1 MKLAIFGASGRT
13 GRPLV
18 EQALAAGH
26 AVTALVRTPSSFP
39 LKHERLNVVQGSVE
53 DAAQVDEAV
62 AGADAVLSV
71 LGHTKTSNKD
81 VLTVGTR
88 NIVNAMKK
96 HGVRRLISL
105 TGAGVRNPHDQP
117 KLVDKLFG
125 FALARLQPDLLRDS
139 ENHVKVIQG
148 SDLDWTVVRGPR
160 LTEGPRTGKYRVGYV
175 GKDSGTQAS
184 RADIADFMLKQVTDT
199 TYLKK
204 LPVVSY

>member
-1 MKLAIFGASGRT
+1 MRLAIFGASGRT

-26 AVTALVRTPSSFP
+26 DVTALVRTPSSFP
-39 LKHERLNVVQGSVE
+39 IKHERFHVVQGSVE
-53 DAAQVDEAV
+53 DAAKVDEAV

-71 LGHTKTSNKD
+71 LGHSKTSNKD

-88 NIVNAMKK
+88 NIINAMQK
-96 HGVRRLISL
+96 HGVKRLINL
-105 TGAGVRNPHDQP
+105 TGAGVRDPQDQP
-117 KLVDKLFG
+117 KLVDKVFG

-139 ENHVKVIQG
+139 ENQTKLIRG
-148 SDLDWTVVRGPR
+148 SDLDWTIVRGPR

-184 RADIADFMLKQVTDT
+184 RADIADFMLTQVTDN
-199 TYLKK
+199 TYLRK

>member
-26 AVTALVRTPSSFP
+26 EVTALVRTPGSFP
-39 LKHERLNVVQGSVE
+39 IEHERLNIIAGSVE
-53 DAAQVDEAV
+53 DAAKGEEAV
-62 AGADAVLSV
+62 KGADAVLMV

-96 HGVRRLISL
+96 HGVQRLVNL
-105 TGAGVRNPHDQP
+105 TGAGVRDPQDRP
-117 KLVDKLFG
+117 KFVDKVFG
-125 FALARLQPDLLRDS
+125 FALARLQPDLLRAS
-139 ENHVKVIQG
+139 ENQTKAIQN
-148 SDLDWTVVRGPR
+148 SDLDWTIVRGPR
-160 LTEGPRTGKYRVGYV
+160 LTEGPRTGKYRVGYI

-184 RADIADFMLKQVTDT
+184 RADVADFMLKQVTDN
-199 TYLKK
+199 TYLRKM
-204 LPVVSY
+204 PVVSY

>member
-26 AVTALVRTPSSFP
+26 EVTALVRTPASFP
-39 LKHERLNVVQGSVE
+39 IKHERLHVIQGSVE
-53 DAAQVDEAV
+53 DAAKVDETV
-62 AGADAVLSV
+62 TGANAVLSV

-81 VLTVGTR
+81 ILTVGTR
-88 NIVNAMKK
+88 NIVQAMQQ
-96 HGVRRLISL
+96 HGVRRLINL
-105 TGAGVRNPHDQP
+105 TGAGVRDPQDQP
-117 KLVDKLFG
+117 KFVDNVFG
-125 FALARLQPDLLRDS
+125 FLLKRLQPDLLRDS
-139 ENHVKVIQG
+139 HNQTKLIQN

-175 GKDSGTQAS
+175 GKNSGTQAS
-184 RADIADFMLKQVTDT
+184 RADIAEFMLKQVTDN
-199 TYLKK
+199 TYVHQ

>member
-39 LKHERLNVVQGSVE
+39 IKNDRLNVIQGSVE
-53 DAAQVDEAV
+53 DAAKVEEVV

-71 LGHTKTSNKD
+71 LGHTKTSSKD

-88 NIVNAMKK
+88 NIVNAMNK
-96 HGVRRLISL
+96 HGVRRLINL
-105 TGAGVRNPHDQP
+105 TGAGVRDPQDQP
-117 KLVDKLFG
+117 KLVDKVFG
-125 FALARLQPDLLRDS
+125 FALGRLQPDLLRDS
-139 ENHVKVIQG
+139 ENHVTLIKS
-148 SDLDWTVVRGPR
+148 SDLDWIVVRGPR
-160 LTEGPRTGKYRVGYV
+160 LTEGPRTGKYRVGYI

-184 RADIADFMLKQVTDT
+184 RADIADFMLKQVGDN
-199 TYLKK
+199 TYLRK

>member
-39 LKHERLNVVQGSVE
+39 INHGRLNVVQGSVE
-53 DAAQVDEAV
+53 DATKVDEAV

-71 LGHTKTSNKD
+71 LGHTKSSNKD

-88 NIVNAMKK
+88 NIVNAMQK

>member
-1 MKLAIFGASGRT
+1 MKLTIFGASGRT

-26 AVTALVRTPSSFP
+26 DVTALVRTPSSFP
-39 LKHERLNVVQGSVE
+39 IKHERLNVIQGSVE
-53 DAAQVDEAV
+53 DAAKVAQAV
-62 AGADAVLSV
+62 AHADAVLSV
-71 LGHTKTSNKD
+71 LGHTKSSNKD

-88 NIVNAMKK
+88 NIVNAMQQ

-105 TGAGVRNPHDQP
+105 TGAGVRDPQDQP
-117 KLVDKLFG
+117 KLVDKVFG
-125 FALARLQPDLLRDS
+125 FALGRLQPDLLRDS
-139 ENHVKVIQG
+139 ENQTKVIQG

-199 TYLKK
+199 TYLRK

>member
-1 MKLAIFGASGRT
+1 MRLAIFGASGRT

-26 AVTALVRTPSSFP
+26 DVVALARTPSSFP
-39 LKHERLNVVQGSVE
+39 IKHERLHVVEGNVE
-53 DAAQVDEAV
+53 DAAKVDEAV

-71 LGHTKTSNKD
+71 LGHSKTSNKD

-88 NIVNAMKK
+88 NIINAMQK
-96 HGVRRLISL
+96 HGVKRLINL
-105 TGAGVRNPHDQP
+105 TGAGVRDPQDQP
-117 KLVDKLFG
+117 KLVDKVFG

-139 ENHVKVIQG
+139 ENQTKLIRG
-148 SDLDWTVVRGPR
+148 SDLDWTIVRGPR

-184 RADIADFMLKQVTDT
+184 RADIADFMLTQVTDN
-199 TYLKK
+199 TYLRK

>member
-26 AVTALVRTPSSFP
+26 QVTALVRTPNSFP
-39 LKHERLNVVQGSVE
+39 LKHERLRVVEGSVE
-53 DAAQVDEAV
+53 DAAKVEEAV
-62 AGADAVLSV
+62 RGADAVLAV

-96 HGVRRLISL
+96 HGVQRLINL
-105 TGAGVRNPHDQP
+105 TGAGVRDPQDQP
-117 KLVDKLFG
+117 KLVDKVFG
-125 FALARLQPDLLRDS
+125 FALGRLQPDLLRDS
-139 ENHVKVIQG
+139 ENQTKVIQT
-148 SDLDWTVVRGPR
+148 SDLAWTIVRGPR
-160 LTEGPRTGKYRVGYV
+160 LTGGPRTGKYRVGYV

-199 TYLKK
+199 TYLRK